1 MTEAVTV
8 PAVEGSSM
16 VLPGVSESCL
26 GGSSMRVG
34 SVSPDG
40 VDRLSAA
47 EKRLQQE
54 REQYKALRYAMERRR
69 DDFRVYL
76 DQSGVM
82 DKLSKGRQE
91 YVNVILT
98 RTRQKIS
105 NIFSSSTDVWR
116 ANPPCRSHRVRR
128 PQKKFKKKE

>member
-1 MTEAVTV
+1 MTEAVAV

-26 GGSSMRVG
+26 GGSSTRVG
-34 SVSPDG
+34 SATPDG
-40 VDRLSAA
+40 VDRLSAV

-54 REQYKALRYAMERRR
+54 QEQYKALRYAMERRR

-82 DKLSKGRQE
+82 DKLSKGKEE
-91 YVNVILT
+91 YVNVSLT
-98 RTRQKIS
+98 RTRQKIN
-105 NIFSSSTDVWR
+105 NIFSPSTDVRR
-116 ANPPCRSHRVRR
+116 ANPPGRSHRVRW
-128 PQKKFKKKE
+128 PQNKFIKVE